1 MFKSIFKL
9 ATFILSPP
17 YCEGC
22 YTILRDR
29 FIFCSDCY
37 ADIKP
42 ITTISLPIKEGVSVK
57 VFSISNYEYP
67 LKKLILAKRISNRL
81 SSEYLAT
88 LMWQLTAIKYAEF
101 DYIVSVP
108 LHWVRRVKRGYNQ
121 TEVMA
126 EELSKLSGK
135 PILKVLTRSKRTRFQ
150 SDLNLDERE
159 ANVKNCFDVADNFL
173 VKGKKVL
180 LVDDLM
186 TSGATIKYASK
197 QLLKSGVDSI
207 VVAVG
212 CRVV

>member
-1 MFKSIFKL
+1 
-9 ATFILSPP
+9 
-17 YCEGC
+17 
-22 YTILRDR
+22 
-29 FIFCSDCY
+29 
-37 ADIKP
+37 
-42 ITTISLPIKEGVSVK
+42 
-57 VFSISNYEYP
+57 
-67 LKKLILAKRISNRL
+67 
-81 SSEYLAT
+81 
-88 LMWQLTAIKYAEF
+88 MWQLTAIKYAEF